1 MAFGESL
8 ELIIGYQVFSYTVDV
23 LFFLDIIVNFNSA
36 YVNNLN
42 ELEDERKLIAY
53 EYLKTWFFVDSLAI
67 IPFELIMRYSST
79 VSEGDTG
86 VDSSDNYN

>member
-8 ELIIGYQVFSYTVDV
+8 ELIIGYQVFSYTVDI

-36 YVNNLN
+36 FVNNLN
-42 ELEDERKLIAY
+42 ELEDDRKLIAF
-53 EYLKTWFFVDSLAI
+53 EYFRTWFFVDSLAI
-67 IPFELIMRYSST
+67 IPFELIMKYAST
-79 VSEGDTG
+79 VNEDDTG